1 MADGRPSNIRFS
13 KCNRA
18 CELYPQI
25 ELLKA
30 LPVHYNQ
37 KNSAASDRRQM
48 HLVSFGGAGK
58 GTVDKTEFFK
68 GEVRMDKNQK
78 GIAVKRRDF
87 IKTTTLAGMV
97 ATLPVTSLLGQET
110 IARVK
115 PSPPG
120 KKRNLVFL
128 TGMPERH
135 EKLIESIKS
144 IKEYDFQVS
153 PIKADFQ
160 KPQEIM
166 KSLQGKDA
174 DMLLIVMSG
183 VGQVSRHIAEGMGAL
198 DIPVILLPPIPDL
211 IMLES
216 DLAAAFQLKGTN
228 ALLANSPER
237 AIELMKIVA
246 APRILEGK
254 RAVIFGKPFASTS
267 VPAPN
272 LNEDYVYQR
281 TGVRIEYRPI
291 EELKEL
297 FKSVDEASA
306 RKEMERWKAEAA
318 KIVEPKDEE
327 ILKSSKIYVI
337 LRDIIDREKLDS
349 ISIDCLS
356 YSFGRDTTIPTPCL
370 AFTRLRDEGLSAPCE
385 ADVSMMLSSMLM
397 QEISR
402 MPSFVVNVSS
412 VDSQASTTVLRHCVA
427 PTNFYGVGTEPL
439 PYSLRDY
446 HGMGR
451 GVVPEV
457 KFPIGADVTT
467 GGFSK
472 DLKSFVLWPGRI
484 QPGANDTE
492 TPSFENPPPGMEKMR
507 RFCSNRAEVK
517 IKNVNQFL
525 ENIAGIHHIMVS
537 GTHTKAIRDAML
549 RMNVRVIGPSDLEA
563 PQA

>member
-1 MADGRPSNIRFS
+1 MSIIITA
-13 KCNRA
+13 
-18 CELYPQI
+18 
-25 ELLKA
+25 
-30 LPVHYNQ
+30 
-37 KNSAASDRRQM
+37 NSGASDRRQM
-48 HLVSFGGAGK
+48 QFASLDSAGK
-58 GTVDKTEFFK
+58 GTDDKTEYYK

-78 GIAVKRRDF
+78 GLAVRRRDF
-87 IKTTTLAGMV
+87 IKTTTLASMA
-97 ATLPVTSLLGQET
+97 ATLPVTSLLGQDVIT
-110 IARVK
+110 RVK

-128 TGMPERH
+128 TGAPERH
-135 EKLIESIKS
+135 EKLIESIKA

-153 PIKADFQ
+153 PVKADFQ

-174 DMLLIVMSG
+174 DMLLMVTSG
-183 VGQVSRHIAEGMGAL
+183 VGTVSRHIAEGMGTL

-216 DLAAAFQLKGTN
+216 DLAAAFQLKDTN

-237 AIELMKIVA
+237 AIELLKIVA

-272 LNEDYVYQR
+272 LSEDYIYQR
-281 TGVRIEYRPI
+281 TGVRLEYRPI
-291 EELKEL
+291 EELKER
-297 FKSVDEASA
+297 FNSVDEARA

-327 ILKSSKIYVI
+327 IIKSSKIYVL
-337 LRDIIDREKLDS
+337 LRDILDQEKLDA

-356 YSFGRDTTIPTPCL
+356 YSFGQDTTIPTPCL
-370 AFTRLRDEGLSAPCE
+370 AFTRLRDEGVSAPCE
-385 ADVSMMLSSMLM
+385 ADISMMLSSMLL

-427 PTNFYGVGTEPL
+427 PTKFYGVDSAPL
-439 PYSLRDY
+439 PYNLRDY

-457 KFPIGADVTT
+457 KFPIGADITT

-472 DLKSFVLWPGRI
+472 DLKSFVLWPGVI
-484 QPGANDTE
+484 QPGAQDTE
-492 TPSFENPPPGMEKMR
+492 TRSFEDPPPGMEKMR

-517 IKNVNQFL
+517 IKNVDHFVK
-525 ENIAGIHHIMVS
+525 NIAGIHHIMVS
-537 GTHTKAIRDAML
+537 GSHTKAIHDAML
-549 RMNVRVIGPSDLEA
+549 RMNVSVIGPLDLEA